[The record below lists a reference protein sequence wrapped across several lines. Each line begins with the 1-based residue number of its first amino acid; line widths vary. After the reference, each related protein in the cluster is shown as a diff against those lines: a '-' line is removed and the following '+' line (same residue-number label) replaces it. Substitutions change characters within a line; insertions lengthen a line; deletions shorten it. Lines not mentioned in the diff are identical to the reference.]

1 MERFTRA
8 SEQGLWFEQG
18 DHALRF
24 VEKLVNSCAAVT
36 VAVLLPNGITGSYRG
51 AWTPLVRDRVWGET
65 DLKRKYK

>member
-36 VAVLLPNGITGSYRG
+36 VAVLLPNGITGTTEVHG
-51 AWTPLVRDRVWGET
+51 HLVQDRVWGET